1 MSINKGM
8 FHKIWSRLCLAR
20 VFCDAEGKDFVR
32 EMHLGR
38 KIGREPDKAVRAIR
52 LQSKS
57 EPSMERGRDD
67 WMEAS

>member
-1 MSINKGM
+1 MQK
-8 FHKIWSRLCLAR
+8 AR
-20 VFCDAEGKDFVR
+20 ISLGEV
-32 EMHLGR
+32 HIGR

-52 LQSKS
+52 LQSKC

>member
-1 MSINKGM
+1 MQK
-8 FHKIWSRLCLAR
+8 AR
-20 VFCDAEGKDFVR
+20 ISSG
-32 EMHLGR
+32 EMHTGR
-38 KIGREPDKAVRAIR
+38 IIGREPNKAVRAIR

>member
-1 MSINKGM
+1 MQK
-8 FHKIWSRLCLAR
+8 AR
-20 VFCDAEGKDFVR
+20 ILLG
-32 EMHLGR
+32 EMHIGR
-38 KIGREPDKAVRAIR
+38 KIVRELDKAVRAIR